1 MNFKTILASL
11 LSLSCLTAAQLGAW
25 QPSRASVPMPPQ
37 EFRAVWAASVY
48 NLDWPSK
55 AGLSAGAQKAEL
67 IRILNTC
74 AQLRI
79 NALILQIRPNSDALY
94 PSSLEPWSQWLSG
107 AGVNPGYDPL
117 AFAVSQ
123 AHLRGI
129 ELHAWLNPFRAKAN
143 IGNPV
148 GRGHISLTQPQ
159 IMKQAGSV
167 LISDPGMPQS
177 RRQILSVIND
187 IVTRYDI
194 DGIHLDD
201 YFYPYP
207 PAVLRDG
214 KSPSQRRAYID
225 SFVEE
230 MYDLVKSKKPWV
242 RVGISPFGI
251 WRPGVPAGIEAGV
264 DAYNHLACDARK
276 WLSKGWVDYLAPQ
289 LYWRC
294 SPQKQS
300 FPLLMQWWSAQG
312 SRPVWPGIA
321 SARIKSSED
330 PGRPA
335 SEISNQISY
344 SRSLAKTYP
353 GQCFWSVK
361 SIMQNRDGIQ
371 EYLRKQYPGAAVPPP
386 MPWCG
391 TSTPG
396 CPSIVSCSGANGG
409 IAMSWAPAGNPAR
422 KWVIQARSGSRWETL
437 CILPAGQ
444 TKLTLP
450 SSFIGDADAIAVRG
464 VSPYGAIGEAAVISQ

>member
-1 MNFKTILASL
+1 MSNKSFFASVL
-11 LSLSCLTAAQLGAW
+11 YLIATAGAAFSW

-37 EFRAVWAASVY
+37 EFRAVWVASVY

-55 AGLSAGAQKAEL
+55 AGLPAGAQKAEL

-79 NALILQIRPNSDALY
+79 NALILQVRPNSDALY
-94 PSSLEPWSQWLSG
+94 NSSLEPWSSWLSG

-117 AFAVSQ
+117 AFAISQ
-123 AHLRGI
+123 AHMRGI

-143 IGNPV
+143 VGNPV
-148 GRGHISLTQPQ
+148 GRGHISLAHPE

-167 LISDPGMPQS
+167 LISDPGIAQS
-177 RRQILSVIND
+177 RRQILNVIGD

-225 SFVEE
+225 SFVED
-230 MYDLVKSKKPWV
+230 MYSLVKSKKPWV

-300 FPLLMQWWSAQG
+300 FPALMQWWAAQG
-312 SRPVWPGIA
+312 NRPVWPGIA

-335 SEISNQISY
+335 SEISSQISY
-344 SRSLAKTYP
+344 SRSLSRAHP

-361 SIMQNRDGIQ
+361 SIMQNKDGIQ

-386 MPWCG
+386 MPWSG

-396 CPSIVSCSGANGG
+396 CPSIASCNDMNGG
-409 IAMSWAPAGNPAR
+409 ISMSWNPSGNPSR
-422 KWVIQARSGSRWETL
+422 KWVIQARYGSQWGTL

-444 TKLTLP
+444 TRLTLP
-450 SSFIGDADAIAVRG
+450 ASFLGNADAIAVRG
-464 VSPYGAIGEAAVISQ
+464 VSPYGSIGEAAVITQ